1 MKVIFKHMVSG
12 FIGNADD
19 MIYYY
24 DPRLGRVLAR
34 RKPRVKATAR
44 NYAFGNTIKN
54 IMSIHPSPAY
64 KDDLM
69 SYAERCYN
77 TPLFKGVRP
86 LWNNL
91 YMKIMF
97 AMQKDYPGM
106 DLNTLSRADII
117 DLALPC
123 RTVSNAV
130 AAGYLPEVRN
140 WQELTAAL

>member
-1 MKVIFKHMVSG
+1 
-12 FIGNADD
+12 
-19 MIYYY
+19 
-24 DPRLGRVLAR
+24 
-34 RKPRVKATAR
+34 
-44 NYAFGNTIKN
+44 
-54 IMSIHPSPAY
+54 
-64 KDDLM
+64 
-69 SYAERCYN
+69 
-77 TPLFKGVRP
+77 
-86 LWNNL
+86 
-91 YMKIMF
+91 MKIMF